1 MFNVEIT
8 VYVRAEEIRV
18 SKVTTVDQ
26 DICKG
31 FMKEA
36 DLLTVI

>member
-1 MFNVEIT
+1 MFNVEII
-8 VYVRAEEIRV
+8 VYVRVEEIRV

-26 DICKG
+26 DIYKG